1 MSFSFFLGNLFIFF
15 FLLFEHEAREN
26 STEKMYLHLTGWHEM
41 EVGCGIYQMAGLTVH
56 DKCWFD
62 WWQDG
67 DLKMASSSLDRYIYM
82 RLVSKAPMQE

>member
-1 MSFSFFLGNLFIFF
+1 
-15 FLLFEHEAREN
+15 
-26 STEKMYLHLTGWHEM
+26 M

-67 DLKMASSSLDRYIYM
+67 YLKMASSSLDGHVKM
-82 RLVSKAPMQE
+82 GLVSKPSRNGQMHLVLKGSVTEKEMKYS

>member
-1 MSFSFFLGNLFIFF
+1 
-15 FLLFEHEAREN
+15 
-26 STEKMYLHLTGWHEM
+26 MYLHLTGWHEM

-67 DLKMASSSLDRYIYM
+67 DLKMASSSFDRHVYM
-82 RLVSKAPMQE
+82 GLVSKAPMQEWTDAPCPKGLTYFWVTLTKRFSFIYYIFT